1 MNKALFDTWL
11 KKFKKLD
18 PLTCNVRVSN
28 CHSIEKY
35 YGDLDKLYNS
45 DRCVN
50 LLEQFIYTPSDKRL
64 ESKPRH
70 IVPIDGDVYF
80 ETNTLKSALKLYIEF
95 RDNRLIEDLK
105 TAPNIEPDKHD
116 GSYELVRETVKSL
129 ATVPMEQLDVCDLDM
144 LYFMTIGTWKNGVNA
159 KRQKIE
165 GSHLNT
171 TEKNRLLAV
180 LDGVKEKAVQ
190 QVYGNIEG
198 GKSTDWSIGMFGT
211 GFQTFAKKADKDS
224 IQRFITLCVKLKDA
238 TEDETMF
245 TMVQEV
251 VESGIKGMRSASA
264 SVMLHCLKPN
274 TFPIMNGAVNDT
286 SVLFELEGVSLIKP
300 DALEYYIQN
309 SKQIKKF
316 RDEKCIF
323 RNYRTMDLKLSV
335 YGRKDIE
342 NDLISIWKISH
353 GNDGSF
359 TEGERE
365 SYLDQ
370 GIVAV
375 HRDTGRGQGK
385 EFETGIEVG
394 DYFYLCYGNNGI
406 KLLGKIAS
414 AATQLEG
421 KPQGWLKRSYKLIA
435 NSEKPD
441 DKYTFPQKGWTPNY
455 NSTAWRVPRT
465 DYAELEKNIL
475 LPCFDIRL
483 DQLIPD
489 ELLPPDA
496 IPKPDKDSNVKPS
509 IELKS
514 YSKEEFLNEVFISE
528 QQYDEISI
536 ILHRK
541 KNIIL
546 QGAPGVGK
554 TFAAKRLSYS
564 IMGCID
570 DSRVEMVQFH
580 QNYSYEDFVMGFRPV
595 EGGGFEL
602 RSGIFLQF
610 CLKASNDP
618 TRDYYFIIDEINR
631 GNLSKI
637 LGELLML
644 IENDKRGTKFAVP
657 LTYKPHTRFY
667 VPDNVYII
675 GMMNTADRSLAMLDY
690 ALRRRFCF
698 IEIEPAFNTAS
709 FKKHLSE
716 SGIHSEVVEKIIS
729 RLAYLNDKIASD
741 SNLGRGFRLGHSY
754 FCNPSTDENWY
765 QSVVQY
771 EINPLIE
778 EYWFDNEE
786 KAQEYMDYLL
796 SDVK

>member
-1 MNKALFDTWL
+1 
-11 KKFKKLD
+11 
-18 PLTCNVRVSN
+18 
-28 CHSIEKY
+28 
-35 YGDLDKLYNS
+35 
-45 DRCVN
+45 
-50 LLEQFIYTPSDKRL
+50 
-64 ESKPRH
+64 
-70 IVPIDGDVYF
+70 
-80 ETNTLKSALKLYIEF
+80 
-95 RDNRLIEDLK
+95 
-105 TAPNIEPDKHD
+105 
-116 GSYELVRETVKSL
+116 
-129 ATVPMEQLDVCDLDM
+129 
-144 LYFMTIGTWKNGVNA
+144 MTIGTWKNGVNV

-165 GSHLNT
+165 GSHLST
-171 TEKNRLLAV
+171 VEKNRLIAV
-180 LDGVKEKAVQ
+180 LEGVKEKAMQ
-190 QVYGNIEG
+190 RVYENIEK
-198 GKSTDWSIGMFGT
+198 GKSTDWSFGMFGT
-211 GFQTFAKKADKDS
+211 GFQTFVKKADIGS
-224 IQRFITLCVKLKDA
+224 AQRFIVLCVKLKDA
-238 TEDETMF
+238 TDDETMF
-245 TMVQEV
+245 TLVQAAV
-251 VESGIKGMRSASA
+251 DSGIKGMQSAAA

-274 TFPIMNGAVNDT
+274 TFPIMNSAVNDT
-286 SVLFELEGVSLIKP
+286 SVLFQLEGVSLIKP
-300 DALEYYIQN
+300 EALEYYIQN

-316 RDEKCIF
+316 RDEKCLF
-323 RNYRTMDLKLSV
+323 KNYRTMDLKISV
-335 YGRKDIE
+335 YSPDRL
-342 NDLISIWKISH
+342 NAQYDLISIWKISH

-359 TEGERE
+359 TDEERE
-365 SYLDQ
+365 RYVDQ
-370 GIVAV
+370 GIVTV

-406 KLLGKIAS
+406 KLLGKISS

-421 KPQGWLKRSYKLIA
+421 KPQGWLKRSYELIA
-435 NSEKPD
+435 LSKKPD
-441 DKYTFPQKGWTPNY
+441 DKYEGSQKGWTPNY

-475 LPCFDIRL
+475 LPCFDIRIE
-483 DQLIPD
+483 QLIPD
-489 ELLPPDA
+489 ELLPPDV
-496 IPKPDKDSNVKPS
+496 IPKPDIDPNVKPP
-509 IELKS
+509 IESES
-514 YSKEEFLNEVFISE
+514 YSKEDFLNEVFISE

-536 ILHRK
+536 ILQRK

-602 RSGIFLQF
+602 RNGIFLQF
-610 CLKASNDP
+610 CLKAANDP
-618 TRDYYFIIDEINR
+618 ARDYYFVIDEINR

-644 IENDKRGTKFAVP
+644 IENDKRGPKFAVP
-657 LTYKPHTRFY
+657 LTYKPDIRFN
-667 VPDNVYII
+667 VPDNVFII

-698 IEIEPAFNTAS
+698 IEIEPAFNTSS
-709 FKKHLSE
+709 FKKHLVDN
-716 SGIHSEVVEKIIS
+716 GIHAEVVEKIIS
-729 RLAYLNDKIASD
+729 RLVHLNNEIASD

-765 QSVVQY
+765 QSVIQY

-786 KAQEYMDYLL
+786 KAQEHMDYLL
-796 SDVK
+796 R